1 VNITPAL
8 PNPVP
13 PPDAQQRQAVAGVRA
28 PNRARDPADE
38 AAQKEPPRR
47 VTQVEREEL
56 IETASV
62 LQRQDEANS
71 RRASRAL
78 AAYADVA
85 DAPERASLRDL
96 LGFDAYA

>member
-1 VNITPAL
+1 MNVTPAL

-13 PPDAQQRQAVAGVRA
+13 QPDAQQRQAVGAVRA
-28 PNRARDPADE
+28 PNRSRDAADE
-38 AAQKEPPRR
+38 TDQKEPPRR

-62 LQRQDEANS
+62 LHRQDEAGS
-71 RRASRAL
+71 RRARKAL

-85 DAPERASLRDL
+85 DAPDRASLRDL

>member
-13 PPDAQQRQAVAGVRA
+13 PSDAQQRQAVAGVRA
-28 PNRARDPADE
+28 PNRARDAADE
-38 AAQKEPPRR
+38 TEQKEPPRR

-62 LQRQDEANS
+62 LHRQDEANS